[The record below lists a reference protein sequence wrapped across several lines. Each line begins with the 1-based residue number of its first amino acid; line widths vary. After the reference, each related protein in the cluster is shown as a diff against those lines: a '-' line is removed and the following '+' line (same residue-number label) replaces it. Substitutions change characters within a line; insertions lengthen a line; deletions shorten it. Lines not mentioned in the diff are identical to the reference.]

1 MSNPACAQPDGRP
14 SPVSPD
20 TVGLFEGAHYYHC
33 GAFRPQYDCKM
44 RNLGVPF
51 CRVCRQV
58 ISARIGVP
66 APPKSSCA
74 PPAHEA

>member
-1 MSNPACAQPDGRP
+1 MSNPACNQPDSRP
-14 SPVSPD
+14 SPVPAD

-51 CRVCRQV
+51 CRVCSQV
-58 ISARIGVP
+58 ISDRIGVP
-66 APPKSSCA
+66 PPPESSYAPPK
-74 PPAHEA
+74 HEH